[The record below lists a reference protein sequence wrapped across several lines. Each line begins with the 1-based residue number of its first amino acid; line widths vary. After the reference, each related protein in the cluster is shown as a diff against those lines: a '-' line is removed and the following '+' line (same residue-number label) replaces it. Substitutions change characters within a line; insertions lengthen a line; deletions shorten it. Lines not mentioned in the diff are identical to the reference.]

1 MSNFKEKI
9 YAIVFGEH
17 NTRSKDKSEQEV
29 IDRVEE
35 TYRKEYDYFMV
46 VHEFTDDE
54 WKKLVIES
62 EKANMSNLDT
72 DHLYYIAREIYV
84 SGCEAK
90 EEQHND

>member
-17 NTRSKDKSEQEV
+17 NTRSKEKSEQEV

-46 VHEFTDDE
+46 VHELNKELSDISAKLAQKYKEMEDE
-54 WKKLVIES
+54 S
-62 EKANMSNLDT
+62 
-72 DHLYYIAREIYV
+72 
-84 SGCEAK
+84 
-90 EEQHND
+90 

>member
-17 NTRSKDKSEQEV
+17 NTRSKEKSEQEV

-46 VHEFTDDE
+46 VHELNKELSDISSKLALKYKEMEDE
-54 WKKLVIES
+54 S
-62 EKANMSNLDT
+62 
-72 DHLYYIAREIYV
+72 
-84 SGCEAK
+84 
-90 EEQHND
+90 

>member
-9 YAIVFGEH
+9 YAIVFGEN

-46 VHEFTDDE
+46 VHELNKELSDISAKLAQKYKEMEDE
-54 WKKLVIES
+54 S
-62 EKANMSNLDT
+62 
-72 DHLYYIAREIYV
+72 
-84 SGCEAK
+84 
-90 EEQHND
+90 

>member
-46 VHEFTDDE
+46 VHELNKELSDISAKLAQKYKEMEDE
-54 WKKLVIES
+54 S
-62 EKANMSNLDT
+62 
-72 DHLYYIAREIYV
+72 
-84 SGCEAK
+84 
-90 EEQHND
+90 

>member
-46 VHEFTDDE
+46 VHELNKELSDISAKLAQKYKEMEDE
-54 WKKLVIES
+54 S
-62 EKANMSNLDT
+62 QRSN
-72 DHLYYIAREIYV
+72 
-84 SGCEAK
+84 
-90 EEQHND
+90 

>member
-46 VHEFTDDE
+46 VHELNKELSDISAKLAKKYKEMEDE
-54 WKKLVIES
+54 S
-62 EKANMSNLDT
+62 
-72 DHLYYIAREIYV
+72 
-84 SGCEAK
+84 
-90 EEQHND
+90 